1 MSDGTKSNQT
11 MPNDTESNQTM
22 SDPAK
27 SSTWRRRF
35 KKPIKC
41 TLAFLSKF
49 LCDWSLSFAAMLA
62 YYLLVAIVPTA
73 VAVFGIIGLI
83 IRHDP
88 KAQLKLINQLVF
100 AASGGN
106 HSKGPT
112 DQVIIYSNIKEK
124 KVLSPIFVLGSKY
137 GYGPIS
143 QRGWFTFC
151 YGYYCC
157 HIWRI
162 STFCCY

>member
-11 MPNDTESNQTM
+11 MGNDTESNQTM

-49 LCDWSLSFAAMLA
+49 LCDWSLNFAAMLS

-73 VAVFGIIGLI
+73 VAIFGIIGLI

-100 AASGGN
+100 LATGGN

-112 DQVIIYSNIKEK
+112 DQVIIYSKIQK
-124 KVLSPIFVLGSKY
+124 KSFITYFS
-137 GYGPIS
+137 S
-143 QRGWFTFC
+143 R
-151 YGYYCC
+151 
-157 HIWRI
+157 
-162 STFCCY
+162 